1 MSRPATHWG
10 ERIYGVF
17 VALYPRDFRVRYG
30 PAMRLALRDLLEDP
44 EMPAWRIWFSVLRD
58 LRGSFLHEHLAN
70 LRGGVSMSR
79 GRLLPGA
86 LERSGLAE
94 IRTHHTGIVAG
105 LARVAMLTVLIVTP
119 VATGAV
125 GYYLGRSQVSPVA
138 EPAPFPI
145 GGSMHTFE
153 TGSQNS
159 PVDFLHLQ
167 RLIKDRTGETGPS
180 R

>member
-1 MSRPATHWG
+1 MRRRSLLR
-10 ERIYGVF
+10 
-17 VALYPRDFRVRYG
+17 LYPSHWRQRYEEEVG
-30 PAMRLALRDLLEDP
+30 ALVDAAPLSVGLVVDLLRGAFEAHIHP
-44 EMPAWRIWFSVLRD
+44 ELGAPSLLGSTGSGQIPLTPPSPANR
-58 LRGSFLHEHLAN
+58 
-70 LRGGVSMSR
+70 
-79 GRLLPGA
+79 
-86 LERSGLAE
+86 
-94 IRTHHTGIVAG
+94 
-105 LARVAMLTVLIVTP
+105 LARVAMLTVLIVML

-125 GYYLGRSQVSPVA
+125 GYYLGWSQVSPVA

-145 GGSMHTFE
+145 GGSMHTFV